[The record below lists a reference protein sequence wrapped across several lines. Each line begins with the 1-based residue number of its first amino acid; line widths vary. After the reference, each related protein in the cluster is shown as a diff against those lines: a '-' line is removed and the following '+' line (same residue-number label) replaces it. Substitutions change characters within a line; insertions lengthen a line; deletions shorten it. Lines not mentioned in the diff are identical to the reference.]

1 MRTGFSLL
9 LLAVGLAAPVGGQE
23 MLVVEDSVG
32 TVLGPVLSV
41 AEPRN
46 PRMDYFT
53 FVYRMG
59 SDFVVLNA
67 LSSGAGV
74 EFPPNSNRL
83 YFSSLD
89 CSGTPAFA
97 LIENLPANA
106 DPGNS
111 FPGPVLFGTEG
122 QIWRADTGS
131 VTSPVLVGS
140 RRQASRFPSDSIPC
154 IQVAP
159 AATIGQPVTLI
170 GTIAFTPPLAIAINP
185 LVFNMGSAQALQA
198 AGRTTERSRGE
209 VEKRSIAGRLD
220 EGLTLAC
227 FACLE
232 VPAGSRSN
240 GASP

>member
-1 MRTGFSLL
+1 MRTGFSVL

-23 MLVVEDSVG
+23 MLVVVDSVG

-59 SDFVVLNA
+59 ADFVVLNA

-74 EFPPNSNRL
+74 EFPPTSNRL
-83 YFSSLD
+83 YYSSLD

-106 DPGNS
+106 DPDTL
-111 FPGPVLFGTEG
+111 FPGPVLFGMEG

-140 RRQASRFPSDSIPC
+140 RRAAARFPPPVGCIP
-154 IQVAP
+154 ITP
-159 AATIGQPVTLI
+159 AAMIGQPVTLI
-170 GTIAFTPPLAIAINP
+170 GTITFTPPLAIAINP
-185 LVFNMGSAQALQA
+185 LVFNDGF
-198 AGRTTERSRGE
+198 GTGTPSRW
-209 VEKRSIAGRLD
+209 
-220 EGLTLAC
+220 
-227 FACLE
+227 
-232 VPAGSRSN
+232 SN
-240 GASP
+240 Y